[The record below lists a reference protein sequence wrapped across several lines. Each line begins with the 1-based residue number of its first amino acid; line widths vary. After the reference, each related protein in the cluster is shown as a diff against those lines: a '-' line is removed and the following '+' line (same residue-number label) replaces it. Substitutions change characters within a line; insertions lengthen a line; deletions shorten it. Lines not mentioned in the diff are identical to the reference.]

1 MSNAITT
8 LADGGSGLP
17 LFELLLLLPPVAATT
32 IRITARTRATRSP
45 FLRGDRRPNQLQ
57 TRLTFASDHLGGIA
71 SCRDQTL
78 RPWPIGSEPAVAYD
92 ENGRVAKRFSRSYT
106 GIRTSVVESDAARR
120 RGHRRSS
127 VSRSCRAAWRCLRPS
142 RSSCNLSSATASR
155 TSLSAARP
163 L

>member
-57 TRLTFASDHLGGIA
+57 TRLTFASDHLGGVA

-78 RPWPIGSEPAVAYD
+78 CPGLSAQNRPRP
-92 ENGRVAKRFSRSYT
+92 T
-106 GIRTSVVESDAARR
+106 TRT
-120 RGHRRSS
+120 
-127 VSRSCRAAWRCLRPS
+127 AAWPS
-142 RSSCNLSSATASR
+142 VFHAATPASELALSK
-155 TSLSAARP
+155 
-163 L
+163 

>member
-57 TRLTFASDHLGGIA
+57 TRLTFASDHLEGIA
-71 SCRDQTL
+71 NCRDKTL
-78 RPWPIGSEPAVAYD
+78 CPWSIGSDPAVPQD
-92 ENGRVAKRFSRSYT
+92 NKGRGARRFARSYT
-106 GIRTSVVESDAARR
+106 G
-120 RGHRRSS
+120 HR
-127 VSRSCRAAWRCLRPS
+127 
-142 RSSCNLSSATASR
+142 
-155 TSLSAARP
+155 
-163 L
+163 